1 MNATLKSLL
10 EIKDKHEQLIDV
22 HDEHRIEIKE
32 YLDLLD
38 LTIDIETRWMT
49 DYNKREFRTV
59 FSQPA

>member
-1 MNATLKSLL
+1 MNATLKTLL

-22 HDEHRIEIKE
+22 HDEHRIEINE